1 MTRWYLDI
9 SATAFDLQVNALAIY
24 DQRLQSAARDCG
36 LTVVHLPE
44 TERRVVAEAVIGG
57 NAWLARRIGWTYDR
71 ILPGP
76 GPRRP
81 PS

>member
-24 DQRLQSAARDCG
+24 DQRLQSATRDCG
-36 LTVVHLPE
+36 LTVV
-44 TERRVVAEAVIGG
+44 A
-57 NAWLARRIGWTYDR
+57 
-71 ILPGP
+71 
-76 GPRRP
+76 

>member
-1 MTRWYLDI
+1 MTRWYIDI

-36 LTVVHLPE
+36 LTVV
-44 TERRVVAEAVIGG
+44 A
-57 NAWLARRIGWTYDR
+57 
-71 ILPGP
+71 
-76 GPRRP
+76 